1 MKLHDPKFEARLKR
15 TIKQRLKASPEL
27 RKQAKQQ
34 GGSKATPAPEN
45 LLWHVIGIFLL
56 GALVYA
62 QKGQGL
68 TLGSQLAVVSIVC
81 LGLAFFQVPM
91 IYGVLYGSA
100 DLAVFAHLPIADQM
114 VFRWQWQKILRRSAW
129 LGAYGLVGYLAIALS
144 WDTGWPGVGTAV
156 VAALA
161 QWLVSLSFATGL
173 AAWRPGWPHHMIGL
187 LFLGPFFLFFF
198 IKKYIPAT
206 LLIWADESAWIV
218 NYLMPTGWVSQLFS
232 QVVTGFKLELWLLT
246 PLLAGVLYFGR
257 SGRELIISFYQFEDT
272 SDQSVELEE
281 EELATLDRTEA
292 DNPELAALRMPP
304 APLTRTGIT
313 DHLDNLQS
321 REFLKGEPLFAGG
334 WIERLFQRWLT
345 ARETL
350 LLEAF
355 LGGLPGWT
363 QQWKVAVLIATAGL
377 AGCTWLAYSEA
388 ETGQAICVVI
398 GLLAFFVML
407 PLGLDFQRFFSGYQ
421 IGTSQVPFMAGFPIS
436 YRDIRGLLFKA
447 AAVRALAALP
457 VLVIGTALM
466 IEFVFRE
473 PGTKGLL
480 WGMAAGFKLAL
491 AMLLIQPAICA
502 SHFSRTMTL
511 RKGHIIAKTFM
522 VFALAVLATLLLV
535 ALIAGVVVPNL
546 WVSVIGL
553 AVAGISAWLIEALY
567 ARNYNR
573 NKSDLLMYQ
582 PTE

>member
-34 GGSKATPAPEN
+34 GGGKATPAPEN

-68 TLGSQLAVVSIVC
+68 TLGSQLAIVSIVS
-81 LGLAFFQVPM
+81 LGLAFFQVPQ

-100 DLAVFAHLPIADQM
+100 DLAVFAHLPIADQ
-114 VFRWQWQKILRRSAW
+114 VIFRWQWQKILRRSAW

-144 WDTGWPGVGTAV
+144 RDTGWPGVGAAV
-156 VAALA
+156 GAALV

-187 LFLGPFFLFFF
+187 LLLGPFFLFFF
-198 IKKYIPAT
+198 VKKYIPAT
-206 LLIWADESAWIV
+206 LLILADESAWIV
-218 NYLMPTGWVSQLFS
+218 NYLLPTGWVSQLFS
-232 QVVTGFKLELWLLT
+232 QVVTGFKLELWLLL

-257 SGRELIISFYQFEDT
+257 SGRELIISFYKFEDT
-272 SDQSVELEE
+272 SDQTLELDEE
-281 EELATLDRTEA
+281 EREA
-292 DNPELAALRMPP
+292 LNQEMADTPELVALLKPP
-304 APLTRTGIT
+304 TRTGIT
-313 DHLDNLQS
+313 DHLDNLRS

-345 ARETL
+345 ERETL
-350 LLEAF
+350 LMEAF

-363 QQWKVAVLIATAGL
+363 KQWKVAVLIATAGL
-377 AGCTWLAYSEA
+377 AGCTWLAHSEA
-388 ETGQAICVVI
+388 ETGQVICVVI

-421 IGTSQVPFMAGFPIS
+421 IGTSHVPFMAGFPIS

-466 IEFVFRE
+466 VEFVFRE
-473 PGTKGLL
+473 QGTKGMI
-480 WGMAAGFKLAL
+480 WGMVAGFKLAL

-502 SHFSRTMTL
+502 SHFSRTMTQ
-511 RKGHIIAKTFM
+511 RKGHFIGKTFM
-522 VFALAVLATLLLV
+522 VLTLAVLTILLLV
-535 ALIAGVVVPNL
+535 ALIAGVIVPDP

-553 AVAGISAWLIEALY
+553 AVAGISAWLIEAMY

-573 NKSDLLMYQ
+573 NKVDLLMYQ
-582 PTE
+582 PTS